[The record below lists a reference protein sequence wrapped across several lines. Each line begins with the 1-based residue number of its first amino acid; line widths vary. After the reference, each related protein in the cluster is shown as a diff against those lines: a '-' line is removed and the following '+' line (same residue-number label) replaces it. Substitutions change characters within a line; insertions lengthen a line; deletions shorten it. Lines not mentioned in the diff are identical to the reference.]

1 MAPEATMNTIL
12 DFGGQVLIAMLQL
25 AVAGIVA
32 GCVIAAF
39 IYWLYR
45 KGLDAEAD
53 ERVALQL
60 RRVRAPEGAVK
71 PAKPT
76 YYSDGT

>member
-1 MAPEATMNTIL
+1 MNTIL

-45 KGLDAEAD
+45 KGLDVEAD

-60 RRVRAPEGAVK
+60 RRAARPPEGAVK